1 MAAFL
6 SLYGGVLHF
15 LVRFIS
21 NIMLK
26 QRTFFL
32 ALLLLIPLSFLLV
45 QCFSDK
51 PQDPRAEIFA
61 GSASCEK
68 CHKDVYNSYLHT
80 AHYLSSRPTSA
91 EIVHGSFDSNR
102 NTLQYADGTVV
113 KMEKRNGELY
123 QVSYTNNKET
133 VAHKMDITFGVNKAQ
148 TYMYWQDKQLFELP
162 VSYFNTVHGWAN
174 SPGYD
179 GTKPDFNRPILQ
191 RCFECHASFIRQASQ
206 QNIDLQNRKI
216 EFEPASIIYGIDCE
230 RCHGPAANHVNYHEA
245 YPEEKTAKYITRFA
259 SLTRAQK
266 MDACGVCHSSSKQA
280 FQLSTF
286 KFKMGDTLA
295 RFKEPDYLNIQTN
308 AASLD
313 VHGNQ
318 NGLLT
323 ASKCYLMSNM
333 DCSTCHNTHVNNG
346 GNLALYSKKCM
357 SCHTEANHNLCKVAP
372 KLSAMMQNNCID
384 CHMPLKPSN
393 TIAVNDTSGKSSS
406 PYLVRTHRIAI
417 YPNETKKILA
427 FLNTAGK

>member
-1 MAAFL
+1 MEGHYIGSSNLA
-6 SLYGGVLHF
+6 G
-15 LVRFIS
+15 

-45 QCFSDK
+45 QCLSDK

-68 CHKDVYNSYLHT
+68 CHKDIYDSYLHT
-80 AHYLSSRPTSA
+80 AHYLSSRPTTP
-91 EIVHGSFDSNR
+91 EIVHGSFDPHN
-102 NTLQYADGTVV
+102 NTLQYADGAAV

-123 QVSYTNNKET
+123 QVSYTNGKENL
-133 VAHKMDITFGVNKAQ
+133 AHKMDITFGVSKAQ
-148 TYMYWQDKQLFELP
+148 TYMCWQDKQLFELP
-162 VSYFNTVHGWAN
+162 VSYFSAVHGWAN

-179 GTKPDFNRPILQ
+179 GGKPDFNRPILQ
-191 RCFECHASFIRQASQ
+191 RCFECHASFIRKASQ
-206 QNIDLQNRKI
+206 QNVDMQNRKV

-245 YPEEKTAKYITRFA
+245 YPEEKQPKYITRFA
-259 SLTRAQK
+259 SLSRAQK

-280 FQLSTF
+280 FQVSTF

-323 ASKCYLMSNM
+323 ASKCYMMSNM

-346 GNLALYSKKCM
+346 GNLALYSQKCM
-357 SCHTEANHNLCKVAP
+357 SCHTQANHNLCKVAP
-372 KLSAMMQNNCID
+372 TLSAVMQNNCID

-393 TIAVNDTSGKSSS
+393 TIAVNDTSGKKSS
-406 PYLVRTHRIAI
+406 PYLVRTHLIAI

-427 FLNTAGK
+427 FLRAKS

>member
-6 SLYGGVLHF
+6 SLYGGGSHCPI
-15 LVRFIS
+15 RIRS

-68 CHKDVYNSYLHT
+68 CHKDVYDSYLHT

-91 EIVHGSFDSNR
+91 EVVHGSFDPHKNM
-102 NTLQYADGTVV
+102 LQYADGTVV

-179 GTKPDFNRPILQ
+179 GAKPDFNRPILQ

-206 QNIDLQNRKI
+206 QNIDFQNRKI

-245 YPEEKTAKYITRFA
+245 YREEKTAKYITRFA

-393 TIAVNDTSGKSSS
+393 TIAVNDTSGKKSS

-427 FLNTAGK
+427 FLKTTR

>member
-1 MAAFL
+1 
-6 SLYGGVLHF
+6 
-15 LVRFIS
+15 
-21 NIMLK
+21 MLK

-32 ALLLLIPLSFLLV
+32 GLLLLIPLSFLLV
-45 QCFSDK
+45 QCFNDK
-51 PQDPRAEIFA
+51 PEDPRAEIFT
-61 GSASCEK
+61 GSVSCEK

-80 AHYLSSRPTSA
+80 AHYLSSRPSSP
-91 EIVHGSFDSNR
+91 EIVHGSFDPHG

-113 KMEKRNGELY
+113 RMEKRSGELY
-123 QVSYTNNKET
+123 QVNYTKGKAAT
-133 VAHKMDITFGVNKAQ
+133 ARKMDITFGISKAQ

-179 GTKPDFNRPILQ
+179 GGKPDFNRPILQ
-191 RCFECHASFIRQASQ
+191 RCFECHASFIRQSPQ
-206 QNIDLQNRKI
+206 PNRDMQNRKV

-245 YPEEKTAKYITRFA
+245 YPEEKQAKYITRFA

-280 FQLSTF
+280 FQESTF

-333 DCSTCHNTHVNNG
+333 DCSTCHNTHVNSG

-372 KLSAMMQNNCID
+372 KLSAAMQNNCID

-393 TIAVNDTSGKSSS
+393 TIAVNDSSGKRSS
-406 PYLVRTHRIAI
+406 PYLVRTHHIAI

-427 FLNTAGK
+427 FLRAKN